1 MQKSTLP
8 RHARN
13 GLVAVGWR
21 KPRPGEDGMQPI
33 WPILGGAPVPPA
45 KFVEPVK
52 PDDDDDGDDD
62 QDDDGDGGQDDDADG
77 NGNGNDDDGQEPE
90 GADQLGDAGKKA
102 LASMK
107 GKVRSER
114 ERRKAA
120 EAELATFKAAQGKKP
135 EGDGDGPDLDKIRE
149 DARAEARAEGL
160 RERALDRLEAKAA
173 KKFANPELA
182 RKLLADRVEEFVDGD
197 RIDTEAITD
206 ALEDLLGSDPYLG
219 SEQAKQDAKRF
230 KDGGDGGPRGKAP
243 KGQLTQQDLDG
254 MTPSQI
260 VAAKKEGRLNNLL
273 GVTKK

>member
-1 MQKSTLP
+1 MQNSTLP

-45 KFVEPVK
+45 EFVEPVK
-52 PDDDDDGDDD
+52 PDDDADGDSDDD
-62 QDDDGDGGQDDDADG
+62 QDDDGQGDDAGGD
-77 NGNGNDDDGQEPE
+77 DDDGQDPE

-135 EGDGDGPDLDKIRE
+135 EGDGGDGPDLDKIRE

-182 RKLLADRVEEFVDGD
+182 RKLLADKVEDFVDGGS
-197 RIDTEAITD
+197 IDTEAINE
-206 ALEDLLGSDPYLG
+206 ALEDLLDSDPYLG
-219 SEQAKQDAKRF
+219 SEQAAMAKKRF
-230 KDGGDGGPRGKAP
+230 KDGGDGGARGKAP
-243 KGQLTQQDLDG
+243 KGQLTEQDLDG

-260 VAAKKEGRLNNLL
+260 NAAKKEGRLNNLL
-273 GVTKK
+273 GISK

>member
-1 MQKSTLP
+1 MKDSTLP

-21 KPRPGEDGMQPI
+21 NPRPGEDGMQPI
-33 WPILGGAPVPPA
+33 WPILGGA
-45 KFVEPVK
+45 
-52 PDDDDDGDDD
+52 DDDDDGDGTGDGDD
-62 QDDDGDGGQDDDADG
+62 DADDDGQGDAADGDDGDDGDGQD
-77 NGNGNDDDGQEPE
+77 PE

-182 RKLLADRVEEFVDGD
+182 RKLLADKVEDFVDGD

-206 ALEDLLGSDPYLG
+206 ALEDLLDSDPYLG

-273 GVTKK
+273 GISK